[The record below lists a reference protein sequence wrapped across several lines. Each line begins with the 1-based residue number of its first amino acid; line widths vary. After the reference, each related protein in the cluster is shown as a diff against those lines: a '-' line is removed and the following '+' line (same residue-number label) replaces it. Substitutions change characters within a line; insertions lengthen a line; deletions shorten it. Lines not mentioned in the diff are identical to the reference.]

1 MFKISK
7 LRLALFIIAALL
19 VGGAAGVL
27 FYGALYT
34 NTTPFSFLSSLA
46 NGSAKDGSAGSGADK
61 GDEVVSAESI
71 ERIEALG
78 RYLKDNFYRPISE
91 GAIETGLLRGL
102 FTAPGDPYTV
112 YYTKEEFEETMEK
125 THGELSGVGLTLM
138 SNEDGFIEVVG
149 VIEDSPAYKAGIQAG
164 DLLLTVDGKGYT
176 GAQLTEAV
184 EAAHGEAGSEVV
196 IGVSRDG
203 RKKDYTITRSVF
215 ITPTVAHEFMKT
227 AAGVDV
233 GYIRVSSFNDNTA
246 ADFAAALEAVGEGG
260 ARGVVIDVRYNAGG
274 LVDQAVEMDDMLLD
288 EGVICYAEDG
298 KGDREEYV
306 TKDGRTTEL
315 PYAVLIDGTSV
326 SAAEIF
332 ALGIK
337 AEGGGKLV
345 GQTTYGKGLI
355 QKLEKFKT
363 GDGARITIMQYV
375 TPDGDPVNGV
385 GIAPDIAVEQP
396 EGAEQGTASDAQL
409 QRALA
414 LFG

>member
-1 MFKISK
+1 MIRISK
-7 LRLALFIIAALL
+7 VRLLLFIIAALL
-19 VGGAAGVL
+19 VGGASGVL
-27 FYGALYT
+27 FYGSLSSGT
-34 NTTPFSFLSSLA
+34 SPFAFLSFRA
-46 NGSAKDGSAGSGADK
+46 NDSAKDGDA
-61 GDEVVSAESI
+61 VLSAEGAK
-71 ERIEALG
+71 RIEELG
-78 RYLKDNFYRPISE
+78 RYLKDNFYRPVSA

-112 YYTKEEFEETMEK
+112 YYTKEEFELAMEK

-138 SNEDGFIEVVG
+138 ANEDGFIEVIS
-149 VIEDSPAYKAGIQAG
+149 VIEGSPADKAGLRKG
-164 DLLLTVDGKGYT
+164 DLLLTVDGNAYT

-215 ITPTVAHEFMKT
+215 ITPTVNHEFMKN
-227 AAGVDV
+227 AAGDDV

-246 ADFAAALEAVGEGG
+246 ADFETALEAMAGSG
-260 ARGVVIDVRYNAGG
+260 ARGVVIDVRNNAGG

-288 EGVICYAEDG
+288 AGVICYAEDG
-298 KGDREEYV
+298 KGGREEYA
-306 TKDGRTTEL
+306 TEDGRVMEL

-337 AEGGGKLV
+337 AEGGGELV

-355 QKLEKFKT
+355 QKLEKFKA
-363 GDGARITIMQYV
+363 GDGARITIMQYM

-396 EGAEQGTASDAQL
+396 EEAEQGTGSDAQL
-409 QRALA
+409 QKALA
-414 LFG
+414 LF